1 MRKIFLSG
9 CIFLSMY
16 MTAHAQQKWGI
27 VGGAGLSKITG
38 YNVSGAQTDFLV
50 VLQGSVF
57 TTLPLAKNS
66 AFVLKPSVGY
76 VPKGVSFKNVLL
88 TNLDGS
94 DIGYGNLKRR
104 LDYIQLT
111 LPVNYKMKWKQVTAY
126 LGAGPYFSYAVSG
139 REVRD
144 TRLSQ
149 IYAREKIF
157 AKVDFKGQS
166 ISRFDAGINIQF
178 TTVFSNNWCAGINA
192 DMGLTKI
199 NTAGTVSTR
208 NQYAGVYFGYTF

>member
-1 MRKIFLSG
+1 MKKAFLPV
-9 CIFLSMY
+9 CTFLLLFGN
-16 MTAHAQQKWGI
+16 AHAQQKWGI

-57 TTLPLAKNS
+57 TTIPVGKKD
-66 AFVLKPSVGY
+66 AFVFKPSIGY
-76 VPKGVSFKNVLL
+76 VPKGVSFKNVQL
-88 TNLDGS
+88 TNLEGT

-111 LPVNYKMKWKQVTAY
+111 LPVDYKMKWKHVTAY
-126 LGAGPYFSYAVSG
+126 LGAGPYVSYAVSG

-192 DMGLTKI
+192 DMGLTKV